1 MKTKISSMLDITKKK
16 IGIVLLSGALVATI
30 GVGTAFA
37 TDSISST
44 EPAISKLL
52 CKVHNGIRSFSTDDG
67 KTWSDKAPEGVTVSD
82 KDGKTT
88 ISNGIPPKDGEG
100 KGLLCRVENGV
111 KSYSTDGGKTWSD
124 KAPDGVTIGADGA
137 MTFKGKDAEK

>member
-16 IGIVLLSGALVATI
+16 VGIVFLSGALVAMI
-30 GVGTAFA
+30 GVGTVFA
-37 TDSISST
+37 ADSSSP

-67 KTWSDKAPEGVTVSD
+67 KTWSAKAPEGVTVSD

-100 KGLLCRVENGV
+100 KGLFCKVENGV

-124 KAPDGVTIGADGA
+124 KAPDGVTIGVDGA
-137 MTFKGKDAEK
+137 MTFKGKDAEE